1 MLSAGATVTERVLD
15 LDVFGNLDADVIGD
29 KIVEVAMAKQAE
41 LPVIVILSSIAECEQ
56 LKIKF

>member
-1 MLSAGATVTERVLD
+1 VLD